1 MTAAGTAGAVTA
13 DTVPLTLWGA
23 NLIGRPLQDRLA
35 AAIAGGFAATTLF
48 PIEVRTAV
56 EGGTPPAALRDM
68 FAEHGIAVTVL
79 DPLAHW
85 LPGGTPP
92 PLLPDDDPAAGA
104 FRAPELFALAEA
116 VGAEL
121 VTVIAVYEPH
131 VDSAA
136 GAEAFAALCDR
147 AADHGLRLQL
157 EFIPGTGISDLG
169 HAWEIVRLADRPNG
183 GLVLD
188 SWHFFRSGS
197 DSGLLDQIPPER
209 VFAVQIE
216 DAPARPAEDL
226 AAESLHGRLLPGEG
240 ELDLSAFLAPILRR
254 GIPASIGPEAFSDAL
269 RSVDATELGRRLAA
283 STRACL
289 AAAWPAAA
297 DPIGDES

>member
-1 MTAAGTAGAVTA
+1 VTVVPTINP
-13 DTVPLTLWGA
+13 DSVPLTLWGA

-48 PIEVRTAV
+48 PIEIRRGVQD
-56 EGGTPPAALRDM
+56 GTPPSAMRGM
-68 FAEHGIAVTVL
+68 FAEHGIAVTVV

-85 LPGGTPP
+85 LPGGAPPP
-92 PLLPDDDPAAGA
+92 PLPGDDPAAGA
-104 FRAPELFALAEA
+104 FHAAELFALAEA
-116 VGAEL
+116 VGAER

-157 EFIPGTGISDLG
+157 EFIPGSGIADLA
-169 HAWEIVRLADRPNG
+169 HAWEIVRLADRRNG
-183 GLVLD
+183 GLILD

-197 DSGLLDQIPPER
+197 DPALLDQIPAER
-209 VFAVQIE
+209 VFSVQIE
-216 DAPARPAEDL
+216 DAPARPADDL
-226 AAESLHGRLLPGEG
+226 ATESLHGRFVPGEG

-254 GIPASIGPEAFSDAL
+254 GVPACIGPEVFSDAL
-269 RSVDATELGRRLAA
+269 RSVEAADLGRRLAT
-283 STRACL
+283 STRVAL

-297 DPIGDES
+297 ESMAE